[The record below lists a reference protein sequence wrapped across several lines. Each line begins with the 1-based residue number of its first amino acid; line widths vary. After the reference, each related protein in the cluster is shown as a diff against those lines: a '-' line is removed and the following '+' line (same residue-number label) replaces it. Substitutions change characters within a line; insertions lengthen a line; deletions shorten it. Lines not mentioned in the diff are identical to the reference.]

1 MPHNED
7 EISLKD
13 SFQRPQATS
22 QSLSGPAPHCPPER
36 LDQTHSHLFFLTP
49 GSLQNNCSFSGIDP
63 PVLLFVLCPY
73 LSSLFFIWLL
83 FVSKKCFLSSRIL
96 TAWVGQLSAIYLL
109 GALIL
114 GGSSDCFY
122 IERKRSSPLHVM
134 VRKFCTIPHPSFKS
148 A

>member
-7 EISLKD
+7 EIRLKD

-22 QSLSGPAPHCPPER
+22 QSFSGPAPHCPRER
-36 LDQTHSHLFFLTP
+36 LDQTHSHWFFLTP

-63 PVLLFVLCPY
+63 PILPFESRTY

-96 TAWVGQLSAIYLL
+96 TAWVVQLSAIYLL
-109 GALIL
+109 GSLIL
-114 GGSSDCFY
+114 GGSSDWFY
-122 IERKRSSPLHVM
+122 IEREPSSPLHVM
-134 VRKFCTIPHPSFKS
+134 VRKFWIIPHPSFKS